1 MQTEAAEPKVLKT
14 VVTDLQQVDHRNI
27 VVEEGFNKRGAD
39 NYGDI
44 EGLARSLVKFGVIE
58 ALIGYKKRGED
69 KFILTEGHRRLKAIQ
84 LAFQNHA
91 EGKPGFENIDKI
103 RKVPFRVASSTLK
116 DRLMIMA
123 ITGKGKQPL
132 TDMEKAA
139 LYSELIGVLQTEGL
153 KRGDAIKEVCGNL
166 GVSQATVYNV
176 LALNELPEEIKTSIS
191 TGKISGSTVV
201 AITREIKDEAGQ
213 VAAVREAIAD
223 AEKTAQT
230 EGKKAAKKATA
241 SNVKGLKAK
250 SPMQKLT
257 EVADKLTSNGV
268 NNTRAK
274 ALIEAV
280 NLLAEGG
287 SVNKI
292 YELFK

>member
-1 MQTEAAEPKVLKT
+1 MQTETAEKVLKT

-58 ALIGYKKRGED
+58 ALIGFKKRGED

-84 LAFQNHA
+84 LAFKNHA

-176 LALNELPEEIKTSIS
+176 LALNELPEEIKASIS
-191 TGKISGSTVV
+191 EGKISGSTVV
-201 AITREIKDEAGQ
+201 AITRDIKDETAQ
-213 VAAVREAIAD
+213 VAAVKEAIAD
-223 AEKTAQT
+223 AEKTAQA
-230 EGKKAAKKATA
+230 EGKKTKKATA

-257 EVADKLTSNGV
+257 EVADKLTTNGV

>member
-1 MQTEAAEPKVLKT
+1 METVVQNEKVQKT
-14 VVTDLQQVDHRNI
+14 TVTDLQNVDHRNI
-27 VVEEGFNKRGAD
+27 IAEEGFNKRGED

-44 EGLARSLVKFGVIE
+44 EGLARSVVEFGVIE

-84 LAFQNHA
+84 LAFKYHA
-91 EGKPGFENIDKI
+91 EGKAGFENIDKI
-103 RKVPFRVASSTLK
+103 LRVPFRVASANLK

-139 LYSELIGVLQTEGL
+139 LYSELIGVLQTEGM
-153 KRGDAIKEVCGNL
+153 KRTEAIKELGHNL

-176 LALNELPEEIKTSIS
+176 LSLNELPDAIKEEIVA
-191 TGKISGSTVV
+191 GKISGTTVV
-201 AITREIKDEAGQ
+201 AITRDIKDEAQQ
-213 VAAVREAIAD
+213 VAAVKEAIAD
-223 AEKTAQT
+223 AEQVASTT
-230 EGKKAAKKATA
+230 GKAVKKATA

-257 EVADKLTSNGV
+257 EVADRLEKNEVSNV
-268 NNTRAK
+268 RSK
-274 ALIEAV
+274 AFIEMV
-280 NLLAEGG
+280 TILAEGG

-292 YELFK
+292 YDLFK